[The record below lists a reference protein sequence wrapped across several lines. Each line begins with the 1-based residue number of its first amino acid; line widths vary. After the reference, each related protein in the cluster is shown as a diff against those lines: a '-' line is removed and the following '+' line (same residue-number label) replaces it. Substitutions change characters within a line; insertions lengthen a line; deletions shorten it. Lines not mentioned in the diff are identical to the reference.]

1 MSSVRDFFERRD
13 YDTISSLV
21 EPRSRVLDLG
31 CGDGAL
37 LEWLMSNK
45 QCDARGVELDGTLVR
60 QAITRGASV
69 YQGDMA
75 QSLGDYPDRA
85 FDYVILSQTLQ
96 QVTRPVSVLTDMLR
110 VGRKV
115 IVGFPNFAHWTV
127 RLSLLLSGRMP
138 KNEMFPYEWH
148 ASPNIHMLT
157 VLDFEA
163 LCHDQAWTVE
173 KRLFLGGDHSV
184 TRLANLRAETAVYL
198 LRK

>member
-1 MSSVRDFFERRD
+1 MSSVRAVFERRD
-13 YDTISSLV
+13 YETISSLV

-37 LEWLMSNK
+37 LEWLLRNK
-45 QCDARGVELDGTLVR
+45 HCDARGVELDGNLVK

-75 QSLGDYPDRA
+75 QSLGDYPDQA

-96 QVTRPVSVLTDMLR
+96 QVARPLSVLKDMLR

-115 IVGFPNFAHWTV
+115 IVGFPNFAHWSV
-127 RLSLLLSGRMP
+127 RVSLLLNGRMP
-138 KNEMFPYEWH
+138 KNPMFPYEWH

-163 LCHDQAWTVE
+163 LCKDQSWTVE
-173 KRLFLGGDHSV
+173 KRLFLGREKSV
-184 TRLANLRAETAVYL
+184 THLANLRAETAVYL